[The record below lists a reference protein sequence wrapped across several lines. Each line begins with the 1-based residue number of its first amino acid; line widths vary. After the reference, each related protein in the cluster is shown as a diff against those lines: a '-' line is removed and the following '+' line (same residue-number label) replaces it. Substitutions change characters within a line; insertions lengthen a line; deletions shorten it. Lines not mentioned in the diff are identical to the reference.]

1 MAADVYEAA
10 VSNGRLLGPIAAL
23 ARQKKTW
30 SPQLLAGVMW
40 RGLTHLRAHRRV
52 VELLKLPALAQTARS
67 TPRFAFK
74 YLTHDYL
81 VRGLSTAERA
91 SCFMHHYR
99 RMHDALADSLLRQ
112 ILLRDV
118 VLHAIAAGDHCFI
131 LTLGLSRDFDK
142 EGEISLTLSVDGLPV
157 FLMSFSIV
165 PGKIVGAKAG
175 EVLLIS
181 RVQGM
186 KGVYQQVQLATKALH
201 DVAPDALLFAA
212 LQGIAV
218 AFGIGEIAAVT
229 ASRQSSFT
237 ADSSAEFNQA
247 YDRFFQGLE
256 IPQTPDGFFLAP
268 VPVEGK
274 PMAQIKKGHKIRTKQ
289 KRAFKQSVQSA
300 CADFLAQHMAN
311 PAPELPVEEPA
322 SVGVGPA

>member
-1 MAADVYEAA
+1 MAADAYEGAA
-10 VSNGRLLGPIAAL
+10 ANAPLLGPLAAL

-40 RGLTHLRAHRRV
+40 RGLTNLGSHRQV
-52 VELLKLPALAQTARS
+52 VRLLKLPALAETARN

-91 SCFMHHYR
+91 ACFMHHYR
-99 RMHDALADSLLRQ
+99 RMHAALPDSLLRQ
-112 ILLRDV
+112 ILLREV
-118 VLHAIAAGDHCFI
+118 VLHAIEANDHRFV

-142 EGEISLTLSVDGLPV
+142 EGETSLTLSVDGTGV
-157 FLMSFSIV
+157 FLMSFSFV
-165 PGKIVGAKAG
+165 PGKIVGSQAA

-186 KGVYQQVQLATKALH
+186 KGVYQQVQLATKTLH

-212 LQGIAV
+212 LQGIAL

-229 ASRQSSFT
+229 AARQSSFT
-237 ADSSAEFNQA
+237 NDSSVEFCQA
-247 YDRFFQGLE
+247 YDRFFLGLE
-256 IPQTPDGFFLAP
+256 IPQTPESIFLTP
-268 VPVEGK
+268 IPIEGK

-300 CADFLAQHMAN
+300 CAEFFAKHMGVSAPQPQVGELANA
-311 PAPELPVEEPA
+311 A
-322 SVGVGPA
+322 SGPA